1 MPLAGSSAAVPI
13 LSNSSKVLNG
23 PSKSGSGGCMADQLN
38 LVFFPTSYSELFS
51 AWNRYPSAVPYAG
64 GTALIRGKGRQIL
77 ELPSIILSLDRLEEI
92 HRISR
97 SERFLE
103 IGAMVKLSQ
112 IIELGKVVP
121 IALRRCLENIAGP
134 QLRNMATIGGNIC
147 FSGWR
152 LDSTAVLNALDAQF
166 ELRTAQSSRWISA
179 PRFLSAPTQSAL
191 GPQELLTRIRVPLDS
206 WDHSIYNKF
215 DNQANRSR
223 VAVLLVRTQKN
234 VLNDIKIVYKTDMIL
249 RDRDSESLLIGKQL
263 PLSHRIAADFISHWD
278 DFLKSVHSIDEL
290 SRQELINF
298 ITVNINNLSE

>member
-1 MPLAGSSAAVPI
+1 
-13 LSNSSKVLNG
+13 
-23 PSKSGSGGCMADQLN
+23 MADQLN
-38 LVFFPTSYSELFS
+38 LVFFPASYSELFS

-64 GTALIRGKGRQIL
+64 GTALIRDKGKQIL
-77 ELPSIILSLDRLEEI
+77 ELPSIILSLERLEEM

-97 SERFLE
+97 TERFLE

-121 IALRRCLENIAGP
+121 VALSRCLERIAGP

-179 PRFLSAPTQSAL
+179 PRFLSTPVQSAL
-191 GPQELLTRIRVPLDS
+191 KPQEILTRIRVPLDT
-206 WDHSIYNKF
+206 WDYSIYNKF
-215 DNQANRSR
+215 DSQANRSR
-223 VAVLLVRTQKN
+223 VAVMLVKTQKN
-234 VLNDIKIVYKTDMIL
+234 VLNDIKIVYKTDVIL
-249 RDRDSESLLIGKQL
+249 RDRDSESILIGKQL
-263 PLSHRIAADFISHWD
+263 PLAQKIAADFINHWEE
-278 DFLKSVHSIDEL
+278 FLRGVQNINEL

-298 ITVNINNLSE
+298 ITINAYSLSE